1 MRKSTNLNILYSSIL
16 LTILI
21 AYVTPCRYIEDWR
34 KMFGLPFGWFTVY
47 YDRVGDVILT
57 STGVNLFPFLTD
69 VFILYL
75 VISGVHKLY
84 WKKKST

>member
-57 STGVNLFPFLTD
+57 STGVNLFPFLAD